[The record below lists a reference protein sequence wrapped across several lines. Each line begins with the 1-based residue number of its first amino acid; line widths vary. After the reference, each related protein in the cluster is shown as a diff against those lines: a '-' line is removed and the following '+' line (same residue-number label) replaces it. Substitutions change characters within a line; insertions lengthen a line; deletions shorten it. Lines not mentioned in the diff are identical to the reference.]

1 MVQRTVEKV
10 ILALLILALLG
21 SLVWGTWGHL
31 SARNYRQK
39 SEKATQALGAC
50 GVERDQATA
59 AAESCS
65 VQVDIWENIAA
76 DRRRAAKEA
85 QELSLARTYAAQDQ
99 AAKIM
104 NSRPASED
112 DAEAARI
119 RVREWLER

>member
-1 MVQRTVEKV
+1 MVQRMVEKI
-10 ILALLILALLG
+10 ILTALVVALVL

-50 GVERDQATA
+50 GAERDQATA

-65 VQVDIWENIAA
+65 IQVGVWESIAA
-76 DRRRAAKEA
+76 DRQRAAKEA
-85 QELSLARTYAAQDQ
+85 QELSLARTYVAQDQ